1 MSDLRLSLAI
11 SDYVHTADV
20 ANGRLR
26 PAGID
31 FTVVNLPFE
40 AVTMR
45 FGANLEFD
53 VAEFSLAN
61 YCAALAGLRPAP
73 MIALPISPRVH
84 FASDLREQASR
95 PFTSFM
101 I

>member
-11 SDYVHTADV
+11 SDYIHTADLV
-20 ANGRLR
+20 NGRVR
-26 PAGID
+26 PVGID
-31 FTVVNLPFE
+31 FTIVNLPFE

-61 YCAALAGLRPAP
+61 YCALAAERCL
-73 MIALPISPRVH
+73 VC
-84 FASDLREQASR
+84 DVCSR
-95 PFTSFM
+95 ICKECGPCATPG
-101 I
+101 